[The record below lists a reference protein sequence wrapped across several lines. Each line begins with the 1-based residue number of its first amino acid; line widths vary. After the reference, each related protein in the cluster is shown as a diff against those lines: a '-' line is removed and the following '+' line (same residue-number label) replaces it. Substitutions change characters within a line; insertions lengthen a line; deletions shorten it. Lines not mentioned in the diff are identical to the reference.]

1 MALRL
6 SRLPPLPDWKDGLVR
21 LVNALA
27 SRGGAGVT
35 QRKQS

>member
-6 SRLPPLPDWKDGLVR
+6 SHLPSLPDWKDGLVR

-27 SRGGAGVT
+27 TEEVQA
-35 QRKQS
+35 